1 MISLKCRRYLVIAI
15 CLLCTAACYVFYKWM
30 DFDANPIRH
39 YLAYDYYFGSP
50 LMSSSYSQ
58 VNVSSS
64 VHTAT
69 EASSPS
75 PQTVFSLVGKPVL
88 VLFSARFDFQLGLIV
103 LVGYFNN
110 RLSKQPPRVTCR
122 LSSLKSSTNLD
133 ARPWQQ
139 AVGYSMHEGHYMPYD
154 GVLYFCPVVPTE
166 SSYLVEV
173 NGVDVSNRASGK
185 IKLPVH
191 VAESS
196 KPADK
201 VAACITALRYLPSEE
216 SENQFIMRLVEF
228 IEVNRLLG
236 VEHFYFYNMSLPS
249 KISAVMK
256 HYIGIGWIT
265 VTPWSLAEGIDLDKD
280 IHYYGQMVIL
290 NDCLYSARDRY
301 RLLTFIDIDE
311 MLVPTNSKG
320 EAINLVKAAQLH
332 SLDDRGG
339 NCALGFRHGVFP
351 PSPKQEKSGEI
362 KMPTSLIGCK
372 IVSLLRRRRIKSI
385 LPFTERSKLLVVA
398 RQIKEI
404 GIHFVWNSWQSCQT
418 KQLSPISE
426 GLLHH
431 YRHWAAGEMIEDQSM
446 KSLQRDIETAL
457 IGARDR
463 LKHLFG
469 IDLCA

>member
-1 MISLKCRRYLVIAI
+1 
-15 CLLCTAACYVFYKWM
+15 
-30 DFDANPIRH
+30 
-39 YLAYDYYFGSP
+39 
-50 LMSSSYSQ
+50 
-58 VNVSSS
+58 
-64 VHTAT
+64 
-69 EASSPS
+69 
-75 PQTVFSLVGKPVL
+75 
-88 VLFSARFDFQLGLIV
+88 
-103 LVGYFNN
+103 
-110 RLSKQPPRVTCR
+110 
-122 LSSLKSSTNLD
+122 
-133 ARPWQQ
+133 
-139 AVGYSMHEGHYMPYD
+139 
-154 GVLYFCPVVPTE
+154 
-166 SSYLVEV
+166 
-173 NGVDVSNRASGK
+173 
-185 IKLPVH
+185 
-191 VAESS
+191 
-196 KPADK
+196 
-201 VAACITALRYLPSEE
+201 
-216 SENQFIMRLVEF
+216 
-228 IEVNRLLG
+228 
-236 VEHFYFYNMSLPS
+236 
-249 KISAVMK
+249 
-256 HYIGIGWIT
+256 
-265 VTPWSLAEGIDLDKD
+265 
-280 IHYYGQMVIL
+280 MVIL

-418 KQLSPISE
+418 KQLSPSSE

-446 KSLQRDIETAL
+446 KWLQRDIETAL